1 MANTPILSPGERI
14 SVASTVGAVL
24 LAVGLATASAHY
36 GWTLA
41 LVASV
46 GALGGLAHEVAQSGG
61 KIWWF
66 QKHADGLYIGS
77 LAGMVLG
84 AVAGVLVVKGH
95 LGELST
101 VSTVELTYDAFVSGL
116 ALKGVVEAAGGN
128 PVPAPA
134 SITGSPTAAALSPA
148 QRTTLLN
155 QLQGRKPATPEH

>member
-1 MANTPILSPGERI
+1 M
-14 SVASTVGAVL
+14 SVASTLGAVVL
-24 LAVGLATASAHY
+24 TVGLATASAHY
-36 GWTLA
+36 GWTLPLA
-41 LVASV
+41 ASV
-46 GALGGLAHEVAQSGG
+46 GALGGLAHELTQSGG
-61 KIWWF
+61 RIWWF

-95 LGELST
+95 LSELSSI
-101 VSTVELTYDAFVSGL
+101 STVELSYDAFVSGL

-134 SITGSPTAAALSPA
+134 SVTGTPTAAALSPA

-155 QLQGRKPATPEH
+155 QLQGRKPAAPEH